1 MEDDIANGK
10 EEIGPYYYYYYY
22 YYFQM
27 SNILRRSC
35 YSCKRVFH
43 EVADITIGD
52 FWGIYTYRPE
62 NKDEEGSP

>member
-1 MEDDIANGK
+1 MIFANGK
-10 EEIGPYYYYYYY
+10 EEIGPYYYYYYYYY

-52 FWGIYTYRPE
+52 FGVFIPIDR
-62 NKDEEGSP
+62 KIRMRKGSP